1 MMKMTFNEK
10 ENFENLVN
18 DLFIAEDL
26 FKIQSEY
33 FYRLDGVTLHSE
45 TNQDKIAEEWYILK
59 NNFDEHKALS
69 ETILK
74 KYEDI
79 RETLQ
84 DLISQI
90 KTNNTKTEE

>member
-10 ENFENLVN
+10 EKFEDIIN

-33 FYRLDGVTLHSE
+33 FYRLDGVTLHGK

-59 NNFDEHKALS
+59 SNFDEHKALS

-79 RETLQ
+79 RENLQ
-84 DLISQI
+84 NLISQI
-90 KTNNTKTEE
+90 KTNSTQEKE